1 MVVQLFILFSNF
13 ISMASLVNALTS
25 PVISV
30 QSLKIPLSIQM
41 HEGQPAE
48 GAQKPNRWCGYV
60 PKTGILPKCVSVCVC
75 VQRVEE
81 KQSVSYSL
89 IYFY

>member
-1 MVVQLFILFSNF
+1 
-13 ISMASLVNALTS
+13 
-25 PVISV
+25 
-30 QSLKIPLSIQM
+30 M

-75 VQRVEE
+75 VRAKSRGETI
-81 KQSVSYSL
+81 SFIFFNLLLL
-89 IYFY
+89 IYP

>member
-1 MVVQLFILFSNF
+1 
-13 ISMASLVNALTS
+13 
-25 PVISV
+25 
-30 QSLKIPLSIQM
+30 M

-75 VQRVEE
+75 MQRVEE

>member
-1 MVVQLFILFSNF
+1 
-13 ISMASLVNALTS
+13 MASLVNVLTS
-25 PVISV
+25 PVIPV
-30 QSLKIPLSIQM
+30 QALKIPLSIQM

-75 VQRVEE
+75 VCVQRVEE